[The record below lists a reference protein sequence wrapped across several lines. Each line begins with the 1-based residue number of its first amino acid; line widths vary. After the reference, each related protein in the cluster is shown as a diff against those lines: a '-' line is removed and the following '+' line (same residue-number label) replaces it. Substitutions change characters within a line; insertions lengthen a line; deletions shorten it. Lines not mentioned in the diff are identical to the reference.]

1 LKTTTAEYWSAAD
14 LKEKAMSLSFSL
26 SEENTML
33 VDALGEAMKPWTN
46 ERKAE
51 LQDMVDNSVFPEE
64 MWQTFADIGLLG
76 CLVPEAYGGTD
87 VGLLPLALG
96 FEKVAA
102 MGISP
107 NILLVT
113 CMDSACLA
121 RNASEAIKEQYLPG
135 IVSGQTKFCFAI
147 TEADAGTNS
156 FNMKT
161 SAKLEGDRYIIN
173 GSKTYISGVEI
184 ADYMLLVART
194 TPREDSEK
202 TQMGQYHGLT
212 LFVVPTNAPGIE
224 KHLIPMGFNEGVGQY
239 TLFFDNVEVPA
250 DQVVGEVDMGALV
263 MFNSLNPERILAAA
277 MCSGMSQY
285 CLDVG
290 AEYARER
297 KVFRDTPIGAYQGIA
312 HPLAAC
318 KAEHEAARLTMLKA
332 AWAFD
337 EHWEAAQ
344 VGSLANTA
352 KLLNSESA
360 LHSVDVAMET
370 LGGSA
375 FTKEQGLLNL
385 WNGAR
390 LLKTAP
396 VSKEMILNFIAEWD
410 LGLPKSY

>member
-1 LKTTTAEYWSAAD
+1 
-14 LKEKAMSLSFSL
+14 MSLDFNFG
-26 SEENTML
+26 EENVML
-33 VDALGEAMKPWTN
+33 VDAIGEAMKPWAN
-46 ERKAE
+46 ERKGE
-51 LQDMVDNSVFPEE
+51 LRDMVDNSVFPEE
-64 MWQTFADIGLLG
+64 MWKTFADVGLLG
-76 CLVPEAYGGTD
+76 CLVPEEYGGTD

-96 FEKVAA
+96 FEKIAA

-107 NILLVT
+107 NMLLVT

-121 RNASEAIKEQYLPG
+121 RNASDAIKEQYLPG
-135 IVSGQTKFCFAI
+135 IVSGETRFCFAI

-161 SAKLEGDRYIIN
+161 SAKREGDKWVIN
-173 GSKTYISGVEI
+173 GSKTYISAVENSH
-184 ADYMLLVART
+184 YMLLVART
-194 TPREDSEK
+194 TPLAEAKK
-202 TQMGQYHGLT
+202 TDMGQYHGLS
-212 LFVVPTNAPGIE
+212 LFIVPTDAAGIE
-224 KHLIPMGFNEGVGQY
+224 KHLIPIGFNEGVGQY
-239 TLFFDNVEVPA
+239 TLFLDNVEIPA

-285 CLDVG
+285 SIDV
-290 AEYARER
+290 ASEYARVR

-312 HPLAAC
+312 HPLAQC
-318 KAEHEAARLTMLKA
+318 KAEHEAARMMMLKA

-337 EHWEAAQ
+337 NNWDSAQ
-344 VGSLANTA
+344 VGSLANMS
-352 KLLNSESA
+352 KLLNSDSA

-375 FTKEQGLLNL
+375 FTRETGMLQL

-396 VSKEMILNFIAEWD
+396 VSKEMILNFIAEWE

>member
-1 LKTTTAEYWSAAD
+1 
-14 LKEKAMSLSFSL
+14 MSLNFDFN
-26 SEENTML
+26 EENVML
-33 VDALGEAMKPWTN
+33 VDALGEAMKPWAN
-46 ERKAE
+46 ERKKE
-51 LQDMVDNSVFPEE
+51 LQDMVENSVFPAEI
-64 MWQTFADIGLLG
+64 WQTFADIGLLG
-76 CLVPEAYGGTD
+76 CLVPEQFGGTD

-96 FEKVAA
+96 FEKIAA

-121 RNASEAIKEQYLPG
+121 RNASEALKEQYLPG

-161 SAKLEGDRYIIN
+161 RAERQGDRFIIN

-194 TPREDSEK
+194 TSREDSVK
-202 TQMGQYHGLT
+202 TDMGQYHGLT

-224 KHLIPMGFNEGVGQY
+224 KHPIPMGFNEGVGQY

-250 DQVVGEVDMGALV
+250 DQVVGDIDMGALV

-277 MCSGMSQY
+277 MCSGMSQF
-285 CLDVG
+285 CIEMG
-290 AEYARER
+290 TEYAKER
-297 KVFRDTPIGAYQGIA
+297 KVFKDTPIGAYQGIA
-312 HPLAAC
+312 HPLAMA
-318 KAEHEAARLTMLKA
+318 KAEHEAARLIMLKA

-337 EHWEAAQ
+337 AQ
-344 VGSLANTA
+344 WDSGKVGSLANMS

-360 LHSVDVAMET
+360 LHSVDVAIET

>member
-1 LKTTTAEYWSAAD
+1 
-14 LKEKAMSLSFSL
+14 MSLGFDL
-26 SEENTML
+26 TEENNML
-33 VDALGEAMKPWTN
+33 VDAIGEAMKPWTN

-76 CLVPEAYGGTD
+76 CLVPEQYGGSD

-96 FEKVAA
+96 FEKIAA

-121 RNASEAIKEQYLPG
+121 RNASDAINEQYLPG

-161 SAKLEGDRYIIN
+161 SARLEGDRYVIN
-173 GSKTYISGVEI
+173 GSKTYISGVEV

-194 TPREDSEK
+194 TPKEESLK
-202 TQMGQYHGLT
+202 TDMGQYHGLT
-212 LFVVPTNAPGIE
+212 LFVVPTDSPGIE

-239 TLFFDNVEVPA
+239 TLFFDNVEIPA
-250 DQVVGEVDMGALV
+250 DQVVGQVDMGALV

-285 CLDVG
+285 SLAMA
-290 AEYARER
+290 AEYARDR
-297 KVFRDTPIGAYQGIA
+297 KVFSGTPIGAYQGIA
-312 HPLAAC
+312 HPLAMC
-318 KAEHEAARLTMLKA
+318 KAEHEAARLMMLKA

-337 EHWEAAQ
+337 QHWDSAK
-344 VGSLANTA
+344 VGSLANMA
-352 KLLNSESA
+352 KLLNSDSA
-360 LHSVDVAMET
+360 LHSVDAAMET

-375 FTKEQGLLNL
+375 FTREQGMLQL

-396 VSKEMILNFIAEWD
+396 VSKEMILNFIAEWE

>member
-1 LKTTTAEYWSAAD
+1 
-14 LKEKAMSLSFSL
+14 MSLNFSF

-33 VDALGEAMKPWTN
+33 VDAVGEAMKPWAN
-46 ERKAE
+46 ERKTE
-51 LQDMVDNSVFPEE
+51 LREMVNNSVFPQD
-64 MWQTFADIGLLG
+64 MWQTFADVGLLG
-76 CLVPEAYGGTD
+76 CLVPEEYGGTD

-96 FEKVAA
+96 FEKIAS

-121 RNASEAIKEQYLPG
+121 RNASDAIKEQYLPD
-135 IVSGQTKFCFAI
+135 IVSGKTKFCFAI

-161 SAKLEGDRYIIN
+161 RAERRGDTFVIN
-173 GSKTYISGVEI
+173 GSKTYISGVET
-184 ADYMLLVART
+184 AEYMLLVART
-194 TPREDSEK
+194 TSREDAEG
-202 TQMGQYHGLT
+202 TALGQYHGLS
-212 LFVVPTNAPGIE
+212 LFVVPTDAPGIE
-224 KHLIPMGFNEGVGQY
+224 KHLIPIGFNEGVGQY
-239 TLFFDNVEVPA
+239 TLFLDNVEVPA
-250 DQVVGEVDMGALV
+250 DQVVGEIDMGALV

-285 CLDVG
+285 CLET
-290 AEYARER
+290 AASYARER
-297 KVFRDTPIGAYQGIA
+297 KVFSDTPIGAYQGIA

-318 KAEHEAARLTMLKA
+318 KAEHEAARLLMLKA

-337 EHWEAAQ
+337 AGVESAQ
-344 VGSLANTA
+344 VGSLANMS
-352 KLLNSESA
+352 KLLCSESA
-360 LHSVDVAMET
+360 IHSVDVAMET

-375 FTKEQGLLNL
+375 FTAEQGLLNL

-396 VSKEMILNFIAEWD
+396 VSKEMILNFIAEWE

>member
-1 LKTTTAEYWSAAD
+1 V
-14 LKEKAMSLSFSL
+14 SLNFNV

-33 VDALGEAMKPWTN
+33 VDAVGNALAPWTTT
-46 ERKAE
+46 RKKELAE
-51 LQDMVDNSVFPEE
+51 MVINSVFPQDL
-64 MWQTFADIGLLG
+64 WQTFADVGLMG
-76 CLVPEAYGGTD
+76 CLVPEEYGGSD
-87 VGLLPLALG
+87 AGLLPLALG
-96 FEKVAA
+96 FEKIAA

-113 CMDSACLA
+113 CMDSACIA
-121 RNASEAIKEQYLPG
+121 RNATDAIKEQYLPG
-135 IVSGQTKFCFAI
+135 IVSGETKFCFAI

-161 SAKLEGDRYIIN
+161 RAAADGDKFVIN

-194 TPREDSEK
+194 TSLEDSK
-202 TQMGQYHGLT
+202 GTDLGQYHGLS
-212 LFVVPTNAPGIE
+212 LFIVPTDAPGIE
-224 KHLIPMGFNEGVGQY
+224 KQLMPMAFNEGVGQY
-239 TLFFDNVEVPA
+239 TLFFDNVEVAA
-250 DQVVGEVDMGALV
+250 DQVVGGVDMGALV

-277 MCSGMSQY
+277 MCSGMSQFA
-285 CLDVG
+285 VG
-290 AEYARER
+290 MAADYAKER

-312 HPLAAC
+312 HPLAMA
-318 KAEHEAARLTMLKA
+318 KAEHEGARQLMLKA
-332 AWAFD
+332 AWAYD
-337 EHWEAAQ
+337 QNWEAAK
-344 VGSLANTA
+344 VGSLANMS

-360 LHSVDVAMET
+360 IHSVDIAIET

-375 FTKEQGLLNL
+375 FTEEVGLLPL

-396 VSKEMILNFIAEWD
+396 VSKEMILNFIAEWE

>member
-1 LKTTTAEYWSAAD
+1 
-14 LKEKAMSLSFSL
+14 MSLNFGF

-33 VDALGEAMKPWTN
+33 VDAVGEAMKPWAN

-51 LQDMVDNSVFPEE
+51 LQEMVENSVFPEAL
-64 MWQTFADIGLLG
+64 WQIFADVGLLG
-76 CLVPEAYGGTD
+76 CLVPEEYGGTD

-96 FEKVAA
+96 FEKIAA

-113 CMDSACLA
+113 CMDAACLA
-121 RNASEAIKEQYLPG
+121 LNASEAIKEKYLPG
-135 IVSGQTKFCFAI
+135 IVSGDLKFCFAI

-161 SAKLEGDRYIIN
+161 RAVASGDSFIIN

-194 TPREDSEK
+194 TSREESEK
-202 TQMGQYHGLT
+202 TEMGQYHGLT
-212 LFVVPTNAPGIE
+212 LFVVPTDAPGLE
-224 KHLIPMGFNEGVGQY
+224 KQPLPMGFNEGVGQF
-239 TLFFDNVEVPA
+239 TLFFDNVEVPS
-250 DQVVGEVDMGALV
+250 DQVVGRVDMGALA

-277 MCSGMSQY
+277 MCSGMSEN
-285 CLDVG
+285 CIG
-290 AEYARER
+290 MASEYARER
-297 KVFRDTPIGAYQGIA
+297 KVFKDTPIGAYQGIA
-312 HPLAAC
+312 HPLAAA
-318 KAEHEAARLTMLKA
+318 KAEHEAARLLMLKA

-337 EHWEAAQ
+337 EKWDAAK
-344 VGSLANTA
+344 VGSLANMS
-352 KLLNSESA
+352 KLLNADSA
-360 LHSVDVAMET
+360 INSVDIAIET

-385 WNGAR
+385 WSGAR

-396 VSKEMILNFIAEWD
+396 VSREMILNFIAEWE

>member
-1 LKTTTAEYWSAAD
+1 
-14 LKEKAMSLSFSL
+14 MSLDFNL
-26 SEENTML
+26 SEENVML
-33 VDALGEAMKPWTN
+33 VDAVGEAIKPWAN

-51 LQDMVDNSVFPEE
+51 LQDMVDNTVFPQEL
-64 MWQTFADIGLLG
+64 WQTFADIGLLG

-96 FEKVAA
+96 FEKIAA
-102 MGISP
+102 MGVSP
-107 NILLVT
+107 NMLLVT

-121 RNASEAIKEQYLPG
+121 RNASAAINEQYLPG
-135 IVSGQTKFCFAI
+135 IVTGETKFCFAI

-161 SAKLEGDRYIIN
+161 RAELQGDKWVIN
-173 GSKTYISGVEI
+173 GSKTYISAVEV

-194 TPREDSEK
+194 TPLEDAKK
-202 TQMGQYHGLT
+202 TDMGQYHGLT
-212 LFVVPTNAPGIE
+212 LFIVPTDAPGIE
-224 KHLIPMGFNEGVGQY
+224 KHLIPIGFNEGVGQY
-239 TLFFDNVEVPA
+239 TLFLDNVEIPA

-285 CLDVG
+285 CLEV
-290 AEYARER
+290 ATTYAKER

-312 HPLAAC
+312 HPLAQC
-318 KAEHEAARLTMLKA
+318 KAEHEAARMMMLKA

-337 EHWEAAQ
+337 TDMDSTQ
-344 VGSLANTA
+344 VGSLANMS
-352 KLLNSESA
+352 KLLNSDSA
-360 LHSVDVAMET
+360 LHSVDAAIET
-370 LGGSA
+370 LGGSG
-375 FTKEQGLLNL
+375 FTKEFGLLQQ

-396 VSKEMILNFIAEWD
+396 VSKEMILNFIAEWE

>member
-1 LKTTTAEYWSAAD
+1 
-14 LKEKAMSLSFSL
+14 MSLDFSF

-33 VDALGEAMKPWTN
+33 VDAVGEAVKPWAN
-46 ERKAE
+46 ERKSE
-51 LQDMVDNSVFPEE
+51 LQTMVENSIFPEE

-76 CLVPEAYGGTD
+76 CLVPEEYGGTG

-96 FEKVAA
+96 FEKIAA
-102 MGISP
+102 LGISP

-113 CMDSACLA
+113 CMDAACLA

-135 IVSGQTKFCFAI
+135 IASGQTKFCFAI

-161 SAKLEGDRYIIN
+161 RAEARGDKFIVN

-194 TPREDSEK
+194 TAREDSEK
-202 TQMGQYHGLT
+202 TDMGQYHGLT
-212 LFVVPTNAPGIE
+212 LFVVPTDAPGIE
-224 KHLIPMGFNEGVGQY
+224 KHPIPIGFNEGVGQY
-239 TLFFDNVEVPA
+239 TLFFDNVEVAA
-250 DQVVGEVDMGALV
+250 DQVVGQVDMGALV

-277 MCSGMSQY
+277 MCSGMSSY
-285 CLDVG
+285 CLTRG
-290 AEYARER
+290 ADYAKER
-297 KVFRDTPIGAYQGIA
+297 KVFKDTPIGAYQGIA
-312 HPLAAC
+312 HPLAMA
-318 KAEHEAARLTMLKA
+318 KAEHEAARLIMLKA

-337 EHWEAAQ
+337 QQWDAAQ
-344 VGSLANTA
+344 VGSLANMC
-352 KLLNSESA
+352 KLLNSDSA
-360 LHSVDVAMET
+360 IHSVDVAIET

-375 FTKEQGLLNL
+375 FTREQGLLNL

-396 VSKEMILNFIAEWD
+396 VSKEMILNFIAEWE

>member
-1 LKTTTAEYWSAAD
+1 
-14 LKEKAMSLSFSL
+14 MSLNFNV

-33 VDALGEAMKPWTN
+33 VDAVGNALAPWTTT
-46 ERKAE
+46 RKKELAE
-51 LQDMVDNSVFPEE
+51 MVINSVFPQDL
-64 MWQTFADIGLLG
+64 WQTFADVGLMG
-76 CLVPEAYGGTD
+76 CLVPEEYGGSD
-87 VGLLPLALG
+87 AGLLPLALG
-96 FEKVAA
+96 FEKIAA

-113 CMDSACLA
+113 CMDSACIA
-121 RNASEAIKEQYLPG
+121 RNATDAIKEQYLPG
-135 IVSGQTKFCFAI
+135 IVSGETKFCFAI

-161 SAKLEGDRYIIN
+161 RAAADGDKFVIN

-194 TPREDSEK
+194 TSLEDSK
-202 TQMGQYHGLT
+202 GTDLGQYHGLS
-212 LFVVPTNAPGIE
+212 LFIVPTDAPGIE
-224 KHLIPMGFNEGVGQY
+224 KQLMPMAFNEGVGQY
-239 TLFFDNVEVPA
+239 TLFFDNVEVAA
-250 DQVVGEVDMGALV
+250 DQVVGGVDMGALV

-277 MCSGMSQY
+277 MCSGMSQFA
-285 CLDVG
+285 VG
-290 AEYARER
+290 MAADYAKER

-312 HPLAAC
+312 HPLAMA
-318 KAEHEAARLTMLKA
+318 KAEHEGARQLMLKA
-332 AWAFD
+332 AWAYD
-337 EHWEAAQ
+337 QNWEAAK
-344 VGSLANTA
+344 VGSLANMS

-360 LHSVDVAMET
+360 IHSVDIAIET

-375 FTKEQGLLNL
+375 FTEEVGLLPL

-396 VSKEMILNFIAEWD
+396 VSKEMILNFIAEWE

>member
-1 LKTTTAEYWSAAD
+1 
-14 LKEKAMSLSFSL
+14 MSLNFNV
-26 SEENTML
+26 SEENVML
-33 VDALGEAMKPWTN
+33 VDALGDAMKPWTN

-51 LQDMVDNSVFPEE
+51 LHDMVDNSVFPEE
-64 MWQTFADIGLLG
+64 IWQTFADVGLLG

-107 NILLVT
+107 NMLLVT
-113 CMDSACLA
+113 AMDSACIA
-121 RNASEAIKEQYLPG
+121 RNASDAIKERYLPG
-135 IVSGQTKFCFAI
+135 IVSGETRFCFAI

-161 SAKLEGDRYIIN
+161 SAELKGDTFVIN
-173 GSKTYISGVEI
+173 GSKTYISAVENSH
-184 ADYMLLVART
+184 YMLLVART
-194 TPREDSEK
+194 TPLEEAKK
-202 TQMGQYHGLT
+202 TDMGQYHGLS
-212 LFVVPTNAPGIE
+212 LFVVPTDAPGIE

-250 DQVVGEVDMGALV
+250 DQVVGGVDMGALV

-277 MCSGMSQY
+277 MCSGTSQY
-285 CLDVG
+285 AIEV
-290 AEYARER
+290 ASEYAKER

-312 HPLAAC
+312 HPLAQC
-318 KAEHEAARLTMLKA
+318 KAEHEGARMMMLKA

-337 EHWEAAQ
+337 ENWDSGK
-344 VGSLANTA
+344 VGSLANMS
-352 KLLNSESA
+352 KLLNSDCA
-360 LHSVDVAMET
+360 IHCVDVAIET

-375 FTKEQGLLNL
+375 FTRESGMLNL
-385 WNGAR
+385 WNGSR

-396 VSKEMILNFIAEWD
+396 VSKEMIRNFIAAWE
-410 LGLPKSY
+410 LGVPKSY

>member
-1 LKTTTAEYWSAAD
+1 V
-14 LKEKAMSLSFSL
+14 SLNFVL
-26 SEENTML
+26 SEENNML
-33 VDALGEAMKPWTN
+33 VDALGDAMKPWTN

-51 LQDMVDNSVFPEE
+51 LQDMVEHSVFPEE
-64 MWQTFADIGLLG
+64 MWQTFADVGLLG
-76 CLVPEAYGGTD
+76 CLVPEQYGGTD

-107 NILLVT
+107 NMLLVT
-113 CMDSACLA
+113 AMDSACIA

-135 IVSGQTKFCFAI
+135 IVTGDTRFCFAI

-161 SAKLEGDRYIIN
+161 FAERQGDKFVIN
-173 GSKTYISGVEI
+173 GSKTYISAVENSH
-184 ADYMLLVART
+184 YMLLVART
-194 TPREDSEK
+194 TRLEEAKK
-202 TQMGQYHGLT
+202 TDMGQYHGLT
-212 LFVVPTNAPGIE
+212 LFVVPTDAPGLE
-224 KHLIPMGFNEGVGQY
+224 KQLLPMGFNEGVGQY

-250 DQVVGEVDMGALV
+250 DQVVGEIDMGALV

-277 MCSGMSQY
+277 MCSGTSH
-285 CLDVG
+285 
-290 AEYARER
+290 YAIETAAAYAKER

-312 HPLAAC
+312 HPLAQC
-318 KAEHEAARLTMLKA
+318 KAEHEAARMMMLKA

-337 EHWEAAQ
+337 ENWDSAK
-344 VGSLANTA
+344 VGSLANMC
-352 KLLNSESA
+352 KLLNSDCA
-360 LHSVDVAMET
+360 IHSVDVAIET

-375 FTKEQGLLNL
+375 FTRESGMLQL

-396 VSKEMILNFIAEWD
+396 VSKEMILNFISEWE

>member
-1 LKTTTAEYWSAAD
+1 
-14 LKEKAMSLSFSL
+14 MSLNYNL
-26 SEENTML
+26 SEENNML
-33 VDALGEAMKPWTN
+33 VDAVGEAMKPWTN

-51 LQDMVDNSVFPEE
+51 LQNMVENSIFPEE
-64 MWQTFADIGLLG
+64 MWQTFADVGLLG
-76 CLVPEAYGGTD
+76 CLVPEEYGGTD

-96 FEKVAA
+96 FEKIAA

-107 NILLVT
+107 NMLLVT

-135 IVSGQTKFCFAI
+135 IVSGKTRFCFAI

-161 SAKLEGDRYIIN
+161 SAKREGDKYIIN
-173 GSKTYISGVEI
+173 GSKTYISAVETS
-184 ADYMLLVART
+184 DYMLLVART
-194 TPREDSEK
+194 TPLEEAKK
-202 TQMGQYHGLT
+202 TDMGQYHGLS
-212 LFVVPTNAPGIE
+212 LFVVPTDAPGIE
-224 KHLIPMGFNEGVGQY
+224 KQPLPIGFNEGVGQY

-250 DQVVGEVDMGALV
+250 DQVVGDVDMGALV

-277 MCSGMSQY
+277 MCSGMSQHS
-285 CLDVG
+285 LEV
-290 AEYARER
+290 ASEYAKER

-312 HPLAAC
+312 HPLAQC
-318 KAEHEAARLTMLKA
+318 KAEHEAARMMMLKA

-337 EHWEAAQ
+337 ENWDSAK
-344 VGSLANTA
+344 VGSLANMS
-352 KLLNSESA
+352 KLLNSDSA
-360 LHSVDVAMET
+360 LHSVDVAIET

-375 FTKEQGLLNL
+375 FTKESGLLQL

-396 VSKEMILNFIAEWD
+396 VSKEMILNFIAEWE

>member
-1 LKTTTAEYWSAAD
+1 
-14 LKEKAMSLSFSL
+14 
-26 SEENTML
+26 ML

-51 LQDMVDNSVFPEE
+51 LQGMVENSVFPEA
-64 MWQTFADIGLLG
+64 MWQTFADVGLLG
-76 CLVPEAYGGTD
+76 CLVPEQYGGTD

-107 NILLVT
+107 NMLLVT
-113 CMDSACLA
+113 AMDSACIA
-121 RNASEAIKEQYLPG
+121 RNASDAIKERYLPG
-135 IVSGQTKFCFAI
+135 IVSGETRFCFAI

-161 SAKLEGDRYIIN
+161 RAERVGDRFVIN
-173 GSKTYISGVEI
+173 GAKTYISAVENSH
-184 ADYMLLVART
+184 YMLLVART
-194 TPREDSEK
+194 TPLEEARK
-202 TQMGQYHGLT
+202 TAMGQYHGLS
-212 LFVVPTNAPGIE
+212 LFIVPTDAPGLE

-250 DQVVGEVDMGALV
+250 DQVVGDIDMGALV

-277 MCSGMSQY
+277 MCSGMSDY
-285 CLDVG
+285 SLAV
-290 AEYARER
+290 ASEYAKER

-312 HPLAAC
+312 HPLAQC
-318 KAEHEAARLTMLKA
+318 KAEHEAARMMMLKA

-337 EHWEAAQ
+337 NNWDSGK
-344 VGSLANTA
+344 VGSLANMA
-352 KLLNSESA
+352 KLLNSDCA

-375 FTKEQGLLNL
+375 FTKESGMLHL

-396 VSKEMILNFIAEWD
+396 VSKEMILNFIAEWE

>member
-1 LKTTTAEYWSAAD
+1 
-14 LKEKAMSLSFSL
+14 MSLNFDFN
-26 SEENTML
+26 EENIML
-33 VDALGEAMKPWTN
+33 VDAVGEAMKPWAN
-46 ERKAE
+46 ERKIE
-51 LQDMVDNSVFPEE
+51 LREMVEQSIFPED

-76 CLVPEAYGGTD
+76 CLVPEQYGGTD

-96 FEKVAA
+96 FEKIAA

-121 RNASEAIKEQYLPG
+121 RNASDALKEQHLPN
-135 IVSGQTKFCFAI
+135 IVSGQSKFCFAI

-161 SAKLEGDRYIIN
+161 SAVAQGDKFVIN

-194 TPREDSEK
+194 TNKEESAK
-202 TQMGQYHGLT
+202 TSMGQYHGLT
-212 LFVVPTNAPGIE
+212 LFIVPTDAPGIE

-239 TLFFDNVEVPA
+239 TLFLDNVEVDA
-250 DQVVGEVDMGALV
+250 NQVVGEVDMGALV

-277 MCSGMSQY
+277 MCSGMSEH
-285 CLDVG
+285 CIEVG
-290 AEYARER
+290 VEYAKER
-297 KVFRDTPIGAYQGIA
+297 KVFRDTAIGAYQGIA
-312 HPLAAC
+312 HPLAMA
-318 KAEHEAARLTMLKA
+318 KAEHEAARLMMLKA

-337 EHWEAAQ
+337 QKWDSGKI
-344 VGSLANTA
+344 GSLANMS
-352 KLLNSESA
+352 KLLNAESA
-360 LHSVDVAMET
+360 LNSVDVAMET

-375 FTKEQGLLNL
+375 FTKDQGLLQQ

-396 VSKEMILNFIAEWD
+396 VSKEMILNFIAEWE

>member
-1 LKTTTAEYWSAAD
+1 
-14 LKEKAMSLSFSL
+14 MSLNFNL
-26 SEENTML
+26 SEENVML
-33 VDALGEAMKPWTN
+33 IDAVGEAMKPWAN

-51 LQDMVDNSVFPEE
+51 LQNMVENSIFPED
-64 MWQTFADIGLLG
+64 MWQTFADVGLLG
-76 CLVPEAYGGTD
+76 CLVPEEYGGTG

-96 FEKVAA
+96 FEKISS

-121 RNASEAIKEQYLPG
+121 LNASDKIKEQYLPG
-135 IVSGQTKFCFAI
+135 IVTGDIKFCFAI

-161 SAKLEGDRYIIN
+161 SAVADGDKFIIN
-173 GSKTYISGVEI
+173 GSKTFISGVEI

-194 TPREDSEK
+194 TSQEESAK
-202 TQMGQYHGLT
+202 TDLGQYHGLS
-212 LFVVPTNAPGIE
+212 LFVVPTDAPGIE
-224 KHLIPMGFNEGVGQY
+224 KQPLPMGFNEGVGQY
-239 TLFFDNVEVPA
+239 TLFFDNVEVAA
-250 DQVVGEVDMGALV
+250 DQVVGQVDMGALV

-277 MCSGMSQY
+277 MCSGMSEN
-285 CLDVG
+285 CITMAAD
-290 AEYARER
+290 YAKDR

-312 HPLAAC
+312 HPLAAA
-318 KAEHEAARLTMLKA
+318 KAEHEAARLLMLKA
-332 AWAFD
+332 AWSFD
-337 EHWEAAQ
+337 EGVDSGK
-344 VGSLANTA
+344 VGSLANMS
-352 KLLNSESA
+352 KLLNADSA
-360 LHSVDVAMET
+360 IHSVDIAIET

-396 VSKEMILNFIAEWD
+396 VSKEMILNFIAEWE

>member
-1 LKTTTAEYWSAAD
+1 
-14 LKEKAMSLSFSL
+14 MSLSFSL

-46 ERKAE
+46 ERKSE

-212 LFVVPTNAPGIE
+212 LFVVPTKAPGIE

>member
-1 LKTTTAEYWSAAD
+1 
-14 LKEKAMSLSFSL
+14 MSLGFNF

-33 VDALGEAMKPWTN
+33 VDALGDALKPWATT
-46 ERKAE
+46 RKKE
-51 LQDMVDNSVFPEE
+51 LAKMVNNSIFPQEL
-64 MWQTFADIGLLG
+64 WQTFADVGLMG
-76 CLVPEAYGGTD
+76 CLVPEQYGGTE
-87 VGLLPLALG
+87 VGLLPLSLG
-96 FEKVAA
+96 FEKIAG

-113 CMDSACLA
+113 CMDSACIA
-121 RNASEAIKEQYLPG
+121 RNASEAIKEHYLPG
-135 IVSGQTKFCFAI
+135 IVSGETKFCFAI

-161 SAKLEGDRYIIN
+161 RAVLDGDKFVIT
-173 GSKTYISGVEI
+173 GSKTFISGVEV

-194 TPREDSEK
+194 TSLDEARK
-202 TQMGQYHGLT
+202 TDMGQYHGLT
-212 LFVVPTNAPGIE
+212 LFIVPTDAPGIE
-224 KHLIPMGFNEGVGQY
+224 KQLMPMAFNEGVGQY
-239 TLFFDNVEVPA
+239 SLFFDNVEVAP
-250 DQVVGEVDMGALV
+250 DQIVGQVDMGALV

-285 CLDVG
+285 SVG
-290 AEYARER
+290 MAADYAKER

-312 HPLAAC
+312 HPLAMAR
-318 KAEHEAARLTMLKA
+318 AEHEAARLLMLKA
-332 AWAFD
+332 AWAYD
-337 EHWEAAQ
+337 EGWDAAR
-344 VGSLANTA
+344 VGSLANMS

-360 LHSVDVAMET
+360 IHSVDVAIET

-375 FTKEQGLLNL
+375 FTEEQGLLPL

-396 VSKEMILNFIAEWD
+396 VSKEMILNFIAEWE

>member
-1 LKTTTAEYWSAAD
+1 
-14 LKEKAMSLSFSL
+14 MSLSFNF

-33 VDALGEAMKPWTN
+33 VDAVGESMKPWAN

-51 LQDMVDNSVFPEE
+51 LQNMVENSIFPED

-76 CLVPEAYGGTD
+76 CLVPEQYGGTD

-96 FEKVAA
+96 FEKISS

-113 CMDSACLA
+113 AMDSACLA
-121 RNASEAIKEQYLPG
+121 RNASDAIKEKYLPE
-135 IVSGQTKFCFAI
+135 IVSGKSKFCFAI

-161 SAKLEGDRYIIN
+161 RAVADGDKFVIN

-194 TPREDSEK
+194 TAKEDSEK
-202 TQMGQYHGLT
+202 TKMGQYHGLT
-212 LFVVPTNAPGIE
+212 LFVVPTDAPGIE

-239 TLFFDNVEVPA
+239 TLFFDNVEVAA
-250 DQVVGEVDMGALV
+250 DQAVGEVDMGALV

-277 MCSGMSQY
+277 MCSGSSQY

-290 AEYARER
+290 SEYARER

-312 HPLAAC
+312 HPLAMC
-318 KAEHEAARLTMLKA
+318 KAEHEAARLMMLKA

-337 EHWEAAQ
+337 DGWDAAK
-344 VGSLANTA
+344 VGSLANMA
-352 KLLNSESA
+352 KLMNSESA
-360 LHSVDVAMET
+360 IHSVDVAIET

-375 FTKEQGLLNL
+375 FTKESGMLNL

-396 VSKEMILNFIAEWD
+396 VSKEMVLNFIAEWE

>member
-1 LKTTTAEYWSAAD
+1 
-14 LKEKAMSLSFSL
+14 MSLSFDF

-33 VDALGEAMKPWTN
+33 VDAVGEAMKPWTN

-51 LQDMVDNSVFPEE
+51 LRDMVDNSIFPADL
-64 MWQTFADIGLLG
+64 WQTFADIGLLG
-76 CLVPEAYGGTD
+76 CLVPEEYGGTD

-96 FEKVAA
+96 FEKIAA
-102 MGISP
+102 LGISP

-113 CMDSACLA
+113 CMDAACLA
-121 RNASEAIKEQYLPG
+121 RNASDTIKEQYLPG

-161 SAKLEGDRYIIN
+161 KAEASGDKFIIN

-194 TPREDSEK
+194 TSLEDAKK
-202 TQMGQYHGLT
+202 TDMGQYHGLSQ
-212 LFVVPTNAPGIE
+212 FVVPTDAPGIE
-224 KHLIPMGFNEGVGQY
+224 KHPIPIGFNEGVGQY
-239 TLFFDNVEVPA
+239 TLFFDNVEVAA
-250 DQVVGEVDMGALV
+250 DQVVGNVDMGALV
-263 MFNSLNPERILAAA
+263 MFNSLNPERILAGA
-277 MCSGMSQY
+277 MCSGMSDY
-285 CLDVG
+285 CITTASD
-290 AEYARER
+290 YARER

-312 HPLAAC
+312 HPLAMA

-337 EHWEAAQ
+337 QHWDSAK
-344 VGSLANTA
+344 VGSLANMC
-352 KLLNSESA
+352 KLLNADSA
-360 LHSVDVAMET
+360 IHSVDIAIET

-375 FTKEQGLLNL
+375 FTKEQGLLQL

-396 VSKEMILNFIAEWD
+396 VSKEMVLNFIAEWE